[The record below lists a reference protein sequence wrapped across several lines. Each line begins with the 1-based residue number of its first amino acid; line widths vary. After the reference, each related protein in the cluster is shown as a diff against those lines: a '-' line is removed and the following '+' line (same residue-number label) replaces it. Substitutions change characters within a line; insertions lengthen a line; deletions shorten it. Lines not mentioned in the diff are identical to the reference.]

1 MYTRYTYQM
10 INSNEISIFYK
21 GRYGSKGERR
31 AKRKKASPEQIRYQ
45 NQKNKE
51 LNVLRLIQAN
61 FFPNDIWACLK
72 YPAGTRISIDEIK
85 DFMNKKFI
93 RGLRKDYRKRGE
105 ELKYIYRLEIGKHGS
120 PHIHILINRIYGA
133 DLLVQKNWGP
143 LCHFTP
149 LRTEGNF
156 RKLAAYMTKPLP
168 EEFEQMSFFDTQEIK
183 RLSTYS
189 PSRNLVRPE
198 PEKKSYKRRTVR
210 KIVQEGITPTPGYYI
225 DRDSVRMGVNE
236 FTGMSYIHY
245 SEKRLDTRLRVL
257 RPPQEVGT

>member
-1 MYTRYTYQM
+1 MYTRYKYEM
-10 INSNEISIFYK
+10 LNSNEVSIFYR
-21 GRYGSKGERR
+21 GQYGSKWEKR

-51 LNVLRLIQAN
+51 LYVLRLIQAN
-61 FFPNDIWACLK
+61 FYPNDIWACLK
-72 YPAGTRISIDEIK
+72 MPAGTRISIEDVKK
-85 DFMNKKFI
+85 DFTKFTK
-93 RGLRKDYRKRGE
+93 GLRKDYRKRGE
-105 ELKYIYRLEIGKHGS
+105 ELKFIYRLEIGKHGS

-149 LRTEGNF
+149 LREEGNF
-156 RKLAAYMTKPLP
+156 RKLASYIAKPLP
-168 EEFEQMSFFDTQEIK
+168 DEYEQMSLFDEK
-183 RLSTYS
+183 EKKAMSTYNH
-189 PSRNLVRPE
+189 SRNLIKPE
-198 PEKKSYKRRTVR
+198 PEKKVYKRRTVK

-225 DRDSVRMGVNE
+225 DRDSIKMGVNE

-245 SEKRLDTRLRVL
+245 SEIRLDTRLRVL